1 MPTLCPLPS
10 LHRVYQEADS
20 PPLTECE
27 VGLERSPLY
36 RLWPSRPCQCT
47 LWSRSGPPPA
57 PKFKRLLPP
66 QTHFLLAP
74 TQTCL
79 GKGSSGLSF
88 SQRPELQPT
97 NPVSERSCVWRIRKY
112 LRATSLL
119 CLNLLLRNHT
129 ESEPHSLQ

>member
-20 PPLTECE
+20 LPPTECE
-27 VGLERSPLY
+27 VGLERSPLHCL
-36 RLWPSRPCQCT
+36 RPSRPCQCT
-47 LWSRSGPPPA
+47 LWGWSGPPPA
-57 PKFKRLLPP
+57 PKFKGLLPP

-74 TQTCL
+74 TQPAP
-79 GKGSSGLSF
+79 GKGSPGLSF

-112 LRATSLL
+112 PGATPLL

-129 ESEPHSLQ
+129 ESEPHYLQ